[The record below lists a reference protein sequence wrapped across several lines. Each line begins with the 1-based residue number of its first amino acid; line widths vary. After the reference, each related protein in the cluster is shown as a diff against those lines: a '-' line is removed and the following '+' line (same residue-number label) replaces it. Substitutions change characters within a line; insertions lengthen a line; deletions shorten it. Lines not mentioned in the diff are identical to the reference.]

1 MTRVGLLTQSMLL
14 IMKSSHS
21 ASFRHH
27 FRTCCDREHHVFTH
41 FWLFFLVRKFLLKR
55 CMNRNGGVYL
65 LCEFNFRG
73 DKMKPQRQLYFFFQ
87 CCWTCQFKFSI
98 TQGPNL
104 LFVNFYLVDLGVCRP
119 HRLFDTAQS
128 HNIVFFLFTLSLT
141 FSIDVRLMK
150 WYFVLKYTTL
160 HWHLMSYK
168 KPFGKLTQYIAPYE
182 VSSFIPIRYLKQTFT
197 AHHFVTGGS
206 L

>member
-1 MTRVGLLTQSMLL
+1 
-14 IMKSSHS
+14 MKSSHS
-21 ASFRHH
+21 ASFRRH
-27 FRTCCDREHHVFTH
+27 FRTCSDREHHVFTH
-41 FWLFFLVRKFLLKR
+41 CWFFFSLRKFLLKR
-55 CMNRNGGVYL
+55 CTNRNGGVYS

-73 DKMKPQRQLYFFFQ
+73 DKMKPLRQLYFFFQ
-87 CCWTCQFKFSI
+87 CCWICQFKFSI

-104 LFVNFYLVDLGVCRP
+104 LFVNVYLVDFGVS
-119 HRLFDTAQS
+119 LQATDNSTQLDL
-128 HNIVFFLFTLSLT
+128 ITVFFLFTLSLT
-141 FSIDVRLMK
+141 FSIDVRPMK

-182 VSSFIPIRYLKQTFT
+182 VSSFIPIRYVKQTFT